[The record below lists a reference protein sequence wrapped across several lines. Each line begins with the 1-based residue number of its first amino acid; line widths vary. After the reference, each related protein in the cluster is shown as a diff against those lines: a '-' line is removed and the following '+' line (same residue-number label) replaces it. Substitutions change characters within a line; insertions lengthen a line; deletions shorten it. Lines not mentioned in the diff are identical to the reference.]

1 MTKLDTPTLKN
12 VRNNSQKLQEVR
24 VRRASDFLTDEEQ
37 EKLRSVNLQGKKA
50 RRKFD
55 EIDAYV
61 AEIIA
66 RFGWDVYQLWNA
78 GKIENTEM
86 QSWILAERSREKS
99 QILGLYSMIYST
111 VSSCVKVEKG
121 KKAPKGIKM
130 AQNLIK
136 SEAKIAKGE
145 F

>member
-1 MTKLDTPTLKN
+1 MTKLDETTLKN
-12 VRNNSQKLQEVR
+12 VRDTSQKLKEVR
-24 VRRASDFLTDEEQ
+24 VHRASDFLTDEEQ
-37 EKLRSVNLQGKKA
+37 KELRAVNLKGRKA

-55 EIDAYV
+55 EVDAYV

-66 RFGWDVYQLWNA
+66 RFGWDVYQAWNA
-78 GKIENTEM
+78 GKIDNAEM

-99 QILGLYSMIYST
+99 QVLGLYSMIYST

-121 KKAPKGIKM
+121 KRAPKGIKM